1 MDRHRVAA
9 ELLWDCA
16 ESGRFIDELSH
27 DIRPTTRAEGYAVQA
42 QWPLVSG
49 ERVVGWKIAATS
61 QAGREHIGVSGPL
74 AGRILNSRVH
84 ADGGKVPSLGNGMR
98 VAEPE
103 FGFAMARDL
112 APRESAYT
120 VDEVLDA
127 VDCIFPSIE
136 LPSSRFADF
145 VRAGEGQLLAD
156 NACAGRFVF
165 GARCRATWRQL
176 DLGSHEVRAT
186 VERSGT
192 TVLERLG
199 TGAAVL
205 GDPRSALA
213 WLVNE
218 LNGIGLTLHAGQVV
232 STGTCMVPLPIE
244 PGDVVRAD
252 YGSLGQ
258 VALTFADP
266 EA

>member
-1 MDRHRVAA
+1 M
-9 ELLWDCA
+9 
-16 ESGRFIDELSH
+16 
-27 DIRPTTRAEGYAVQA
+27 
-42 QWPLVSG
+42 
-49 ERVVGWKIAATS
+49 ERG
-61 QAGREHIGVSGPL
+61 
-74 AGRILNSRVH
+74 
-84 ADGGKVPSLGNGMR
+84 
-98 VAEPE
+98 
-103 FGFAMARDL
+103 
-112 APRESAYT
+112 
-120 VDEVLDA
+120 
-127 VDCIFPSIE
+127 
-136 LPSSRFADF
+136 
-145 VRAGEGQLLAD
+145 
-156 NACAGRFVF
+156 
-165 GARCRATWRQL
+165 
-176 DLGSHEVRAT
+176 
-186 VERSGT
+186 GT
-192 TVLERLG
+192 TALERLG